1 MSVSRTA
8 LTRGMKRIQFSATYP
23 SAATH
28 PLHRRI
34 VDGSPVG
41 RAELL
46 MWSPTA
52 EATTLF
58 WFDGDRDAART
69 VIDGI
74 DSLLVSNI
82 VEDVEGTY
90 AFLQQDA
97 YEFPTAVLDTI
108 ANARVIFLPPVVFR
122 DTGAVEF
129 EAVGEAAAL
138 SAFYDELSELAEVT
152 IRQVHEF
159 ERERSPS
166 RLTDRQRA
174 ALDAAMAVGYYEVP
188 REGTVS
194 DVARVLD
201 CSTSTAGE
209 LLRKA
214 EAAALG
220 EYCETDSVLD
230 R

>member
-1 MSVSRTA
+1 
-8 LTRGMKRIQFSATYP
+8 
-23 SAATH
+23 
-28 PLHRRI
+28 
-34 VDGSPVG
+34 
-41 RAELL
+41 
-46 MWSPTA
+46 
-52 EATTLF
+52 
-58 WFDGDRDAART
+58 

-74 DSLLVSNI
+74 DSIVVSNL
-82 VEDVEGTY
+82 VPADEGTY

-108 ANARVIFLPPVVFR
+108 ANAQVIFLPPVAFL
-122 DTGAVEF
+122 DTGVVEF

-138 SAFYDELSELAEVT
+138 SSFYDELSELADVT

-174 ALDAAMAVGYYEVP
+174 ALDAGMSVGYYAVP

-194 DVARVLD
+194 DVAEALD

-214 EAAALG
+214 EAAVLR
-220 EYCETDSVLD
+220 EYCEADSVVG

>member
-1 MSVSRTA
+1 
-8 LTRGMKRIQFSATYP
+8 MKRIQFSATYP
-23 SAATH
+23 AALTH
-28 PLHRRI
+28 PLHRAI
-34 VDGSPVG
+34 ADGSSVG

-52 EATTLF
+52 DATTLF
-58 WFDGDRDAART
+58 WVDGDREATRS

-74 DSLLVSNI
+74 DSLVVSNL
-82 VEDVEGTY
+82 VPEVEGTY

-108 ANARVIFLPPVVFR
+108 ANAQVIFLPPVAFL

-138 SAFYDELSELAEVT
+138 SAFHDELSELADLT

-166 RLTDRQRA
+166 RLTERQRA
-174 ALDAAMAVGYYEVP
+174 ALDAAMSVGYYEIP

-194 DVARVLD
+194 DVAESLD

-214 EAAALG
+214 EAAALRA
-220 EYCETDSVLD
+220 YCEADSVL
-230 R
+230 RR

>member
-34 VDGSPVG
+34 VDGSPVA
-41 RAELL
+41 RADLL

-188 REGTVS
+188 REGGVS

-214 EAAALG
+214 EAAALR

>member
-1 MSVSRTA
+1 
-8 LTRGMKRIQFSATYP
+8 MKRIQFSATYP